1 MPQIVNDVNMLC
13 GAGVTSIK
21 KAILFVRHGM
31 QHLHETLVGPHRLY
45 PNGKFPDGMT
55 KQERAQLLED
65 PDTGATWNSI
75 EDFFLHHSC
84 CAWLLAEL
92 HRAESE
98 MNDFSNREADL
109 QQPGGPFT
117 DDAEEEAASTRG
129 DAIVAYEFGASGWL
143 EVRDGL
149 LPTDDSVDAFT
160 NIVEVWLEPGDA
172 FLFWGRKLEH
182 FRRRPLP
189 AGEQSLNIL
198 LHWGASSDL
207 E

>member
-1 MPQIVNDVNMLC
+1 MVPKTGPAKFQRYYEFHFVDVNTNICFLCHPLFAAGQGNHHWKKHVHLDWYKLLVPQIVNDVNMLC

-98 MNDFSNREADL
+98 MNDCSNREADR
-109 QQPGGPFT
+109 QQRGGSLT
-117 DDAEEEAASTRG
+117 DDDEEE
-129 DAIVAYEFGASGWL
+129 E
-143 EVRDGL
+143 EKK
-149 LPTDDSVDAFT
+149 
-160 NIVEVWLEPGDA
+160 E
-172 FLFWGRKLEH
+172 
-182 FRRRPLP
+182 
-189 AGEQSLNIL
+189 
-198 LHWGASSDL
+198 SD
-207 E
+207 